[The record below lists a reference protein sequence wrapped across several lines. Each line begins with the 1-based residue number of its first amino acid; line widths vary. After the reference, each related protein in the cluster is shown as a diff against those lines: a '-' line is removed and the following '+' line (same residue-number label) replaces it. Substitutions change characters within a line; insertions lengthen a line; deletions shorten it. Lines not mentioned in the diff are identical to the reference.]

1 MRSGNPLL
9 VNGYGMSY
17 IRSRLARPYMD
28 VRSIELTPSV
38 DGVPVKEMNVF
49 NSVWMTFRALDSP
62 QDGHTTA
69 PDKTPVAEA

>member
-1 MRSGNPLL
+1 
-9 VNGYGMSY
+9 
-17 IRSRLARPYMD
+17 MD

-38 DGVPVKEMNVF
+38 DGVPMKEKNAF